1 MSKCMGEY
9 RSATGKELRKSPKG
23 MIAGLLAAVIA
34 IGAAVGCRQI
44 LNGMEILE
52 TESSDEQEL
61 EVPELASEPEPEEDL
76 MEYRDALY
84 PIEGIRHGAL
94 TVVNNDFPTVDIE
107 TGLVSVFDNRNEYL
121 GVRDMQVYLL
131 EDAMKAV
138 NQMAA
143 AFFEAT
149 GHNDLIVRNGYI
161 TYEEQRRLYEADLQ
175 RTGGNSSELYAIPGG
190 SEFESGYA
198 FELALKTGDFTGE
211 EDYEWVLEHC
221 AEYGLIQR
229 YPEEKSDITGIS
241 GNPWIFRYVG
251 MPHSWYMYKNN
262 LCMEEYAELLEMYPK
277 EEEHFLLG
285 DTRGRGFEVYYIPI
299 DPNTRETLVNIPVPT
314 EYEYTVSGNNKHGFF
329 VTVSLE

>member
-1 MSKCMGEY
+1 MSERMGEY

-23 MIAGLLAAVIA
+23 LIAGVLAAAIA
-34 IGAAVGCRQI
+34 ITAALGCRQI
-44 LNGMEILE
+44 LNGMETLE
-52 TESSDEQEL
+52 LESSEESEL
-61 EVPELASEPEPEEDL
+61 EVPELNSDTEIEEDL

-94 TVVNNDFPTVDIE
+94 TLVNNDFPTMDIE
-107 TGLVSVFDNRNEYL
+107 NGLVSVFENRNEYL

-138 NQMAA
+138 NQLAA
-143 AFFEAT
+143 GFYEAT
-149 GHNDLIVRNGYI
+149 GHSDLLVRSGYI
-161 TYEEQRRLYEADLQ
+161 TYEEQRKLYEADLQ

-198 FELALKTGDFTGE
+198 FELALTSGDFTGE
-211 EDYEWVLEHC
+211 EDYEWVRKHC

-241 GNPWIFRYVG
+241 GNPWVFRYVG
-251 MPHSWYMYKNN
+251 MPHSWYMYKND
-262 LCMEEYAELLEMYPK
+262 LCMEEYADLLEMYPK
-277 EEEHFLLG
+277 EEEHFLLT
-285 DTRGRGFEVYYIPI
+285 DTRGRGFEVYYFPI
-299 DPNTRETLVNIPVPT
+299 DPSTRETMVKVPVPT
-314 EYEYTVSGNNKHGFF
+314 DFDYTVSGNNKHGFF